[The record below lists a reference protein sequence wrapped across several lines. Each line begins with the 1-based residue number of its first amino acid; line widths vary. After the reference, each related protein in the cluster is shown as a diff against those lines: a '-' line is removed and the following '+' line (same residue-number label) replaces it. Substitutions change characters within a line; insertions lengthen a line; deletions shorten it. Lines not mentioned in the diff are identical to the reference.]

1 VIILLTDGVN
11 NHGTVDPRTEAQAA
25 AAFGIRVYTIGVGTE
40 AEAPVPTDVGPT
52 GQRYRMMPVQIDEQL
67 LGEVATMTG
76 GRYFRAT
83 DSESLRHIFAE
94 INRLEKSTVQ
104 HVIYRRF
111 EEAARWPLSLG
122 LLALA
127 LELVASATLAVRVP

>member
-1 VIILLTDGVN
+1 M
-11 NHGTVDPRTEAQAA
+11 
-25 AAFGIRVYTIGVGTE
+25 
-40 AEAPVPTDVGPT
+40 PTDVGPT
-52 GQRYRMMPVQIDEQL
+52 GLRYRMMPVEIDEQL